1 VKQNRRFKHKFIQI
15 QSSDFTKIYVG
26 EKIASSKNG
35 VGKIG
40 NLHVQD

>member
-26 EKIASSKNG
+26 EKIASSTNSA
-35 VGKIG
+35 GKTG
-40 NLHVQD
+40 CLHAEN